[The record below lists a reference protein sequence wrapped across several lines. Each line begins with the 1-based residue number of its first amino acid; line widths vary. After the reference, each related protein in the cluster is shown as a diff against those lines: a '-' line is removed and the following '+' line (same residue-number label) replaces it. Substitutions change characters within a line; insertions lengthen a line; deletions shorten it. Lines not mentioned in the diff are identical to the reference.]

1 MSVIGGYI
9 EGLNMRFKWGK
20 IYRNK
25 DGETD
30 FKLDG
35 RSKPGKIVNKT
46 KKTLGFFGRTLGFFG
61 KTISFILL
69 CIYLPIKY
77 TFLLY
82 KFLLTN
88 LIAGIKFLLIKLI
101 AGIKLLVPHVKVA
114 IQKIWSKLRNN
125 D

>member
-1 MSVIGGYI
+1 
-9 EGLNMRFKWGK
+9 MRFKWGK

-25 DGETD
+25 DGKSD

-35 RSKPGKIVNKT
+35 RSKLGKDVNKA
-46 KKTLGFFGRTLGFFG
+46 KKTLGFFG
-61 KTISFILL
+61 KTIRFIWL
-69 CIYLPIKY
+69 CLYLPYKY
-77 TFLLY
+77 TFLLF

-88 LIAGIKFLLIKLI
+88 LIAGIKF
-101 AGIKLLVPHVKVA
+101 LVPHVKVA

>member
-1 MSVIGGYI
+1 
-9 EGLNMRFKWGK
+9 MRFKWGK

-25 DGETD
+25 DGKTD

-35 RSKPGKIVNKT
+35 RSKLGKDVNKA
-46 KKTLGFFGRTLGFFG
+46 KKTLGFFD
-61 KTISFILL
+61 KTIRFIW
-69 CIYLPIKY
+69 LPYKY

-88 LIAGIKFLLIKLI
+88 LIAGIKFLSINLI
-101 AGIKLLVPHVKVA
+101 AGIKFLVPHVKVA